1 LDAYDPPAVPDE
13 LERVRDTEGVPMR
26 EDCRH
31 FESRTYEGGEVARFC
46 VLDLAPEA
54 PWRCPEQCPS
64 YERSVID
71 PTFET
76 AELSRPP
83 VEDEPVGS
91 VDDIEAVLADAEAI
105 VEDAEPE
112 VVRAVEES
120 ERKAG
125 RRGWWRFGRRRPDEG
140 DDFRLSDR

>member
-1 LDAYDPPAVPDE
+1 
-13 LERVRDTEGVPMR
+13 MR

-31 FESRTYEGGEVARFC
+31 FESRTYEAGEVARFC

-54 PWRCPEQCPS
+54 PWRCPEHCPS

-83 VEDEPVGS
+83 VEDEPEGS

-120 ERKAG
+120 ER
-125 RRGWWRFGRRRPDEG
+125 
-140 DDFRLSDR
+140 LSLIHI

>member
-1 LDAYDPPAVPDE
+1 
-13 LERVRDTEGVPMR
+13 MR

-31 FESRTYEGGEVARFC
+31 FESRTYPGEEVARFR

-54 PWRCPEQCPS
+54 PWRCPENCPS
-64 YERSVID
+64 YEHTVID

-83 VEDEPVGS
+83 VEDEPAGN

-105 VEDAEPE
+105 VEEAEPAAI
-112 VVRAVEES
+112 RAVEDTDAKS
-120 ERKAG
+120 GK
-125 RRGWWRFGRRRPDEG
+125 RRWWPFGRRPPDEG
-140 DDFRLSDR
+140 DEFRLSDR

>member
-1 LDAYDPPAVPDE
+1 
-13 LERVRDTEGVPMR
+13 MR

-31 FESRTYEGGEVARFC
+31 FESRTYPGGEVARFC

-54 PWRCPEQCPS
+54 PWRCPENCPA

-83 VEDEPVGS
+83 VEDEPEGS

-105 VEDAEPE
+105 VEEAEPDAI
-112 VVRAVEES
+112 RAVEET
-120 ERKAG
+120 EGTTGK
-125 RRGWWRFGRRRPDEG
+125 RGWWPFGRRRPDDG